1 MTQEVFGGLSRPP
14 SGRWRRFV
22 SMAVTVVLLWLRW
35 RWLRIMRRV
44 RRSDLPEHTARFHL
58 GAARAVV
65 RRAVRQQG
73 LIIKSVQF
81 LGSRADILREE
92 YVETMSLVHDSV
104 PPRPWEEMQP
114 FIERE
119 LGGSVD
125 ELYAEFDREPVAAAS
140 LAQVYRARLHDG
152 TDVAV
157 KVQYPGID
165 RIVGWDIE
173 TIRWL
178 ASIWARIETVIDF
191 RPLAQ
196 ELERNAP
203 DEIDFE
209 HEGRAAEEIAAL
221 LASRDDVVVP
231 RIYWE
236 RSSRRVL
243 TMDYLDGIKI
253 TNVEELRALGIDT
266 AAIAESLI
274 DIYNVTI
281 LRHGMFHADP
291 HPGNLFVLPPRD
303 GEPARIGLV
312 DFGLTKRL
320 PDEFRQQV
328 VVLTSAII
336 AQHRAEISTAMED
349 MGFRTRVRDDETY
362 YELGEAFLG
371 DVLRSG
377 RAYADQ
383 QLFADVN
390 LRLGRVLRA
399 NPLVEVPG
407 RRGADRARD
416 GPALRHRA
424 LARLRDGPH
433 GRHPPLP
440 RGGVRR
446 PNRRRRSSLG
456 PPRHSQRQ
464 VHLRTPCPAAHATR
478 PRAPKGRVARG
489 GGARGGVDAGRRA
502 HRDGGDGRGDH
513 AARRHVA
520 RHAGLAG
527 DDDPLGARAPEAHA
541 QVSALHDRARR
552 PHRAACPDPATGV
565 ARGTPRPRRAATVVA
580 AAARREPQRP
590 RGRHRARGLQW

>member
-1 MTQEVFGGLSRPP
+1 M
-14 SGRWRRFV
+14 
-22 SMAVTVVLLWLRW
+22 
-35 RWLRIMRRV
+35 
-44 RRSDLPEHTARFHL
+44 
-58 GAARAVV
+58 
-65 RRAVRQQG
+65 
-73 LIIKSVQF
+73 
-81 LGSRADILREE
+81 
-92 YVETMSLVHDSV
+92 
-104 PPRPWEEMQP
+104 
-114 FIERE
+114 
-119 LGGSVD
+119 D
-125 ELYAEFDREPVAAAS
+125 ELYAEFDREAVAAAS

-165 RIVGWDIE
+165 RIVAWDIE

-178 ASIWARIETVIDF
+178 TSIWARIETVIDF

-221 LASRDDVVVP
+221 LAGRDDVVVP

-253 TNVEELRALGIDT
+253 TNVEELRALGVDT
-266 AAIAESLI
+266 AAIAEALI

-291 HPGNLFVLPPRD
+291 HPGNLFVMPPRD

-349 MGFRTRVRDDETY
+349 MGFRTRVRDEETY

-377 RAYADQ
+377 QAYADQ
-383 QLFADVN
+383 QLFAEVN

-407 RRGADRARD
+407 DVVLIARVM
-416 GPALRHRA
+416 GL
-424 LARLRDGPH
+424 LSGI
-433 GRHPPLP
+433 GRSLDSETDLMEAILP
-440 RGGVRR
+440 YLEEESAA
-446 PNRRRRSSLG
+446 P
-456 PPRHSQRQ
+456 
-464 VHLRTPCPAAHATR
+464 TPT
-478 PRAPKGRVARG
+478 
-489 GGARGGVDAGRRA
+489 
-502 HRDGGDGRGDH
+502 
-513 AARRHVA
+513 
-520 RHAGLAG
+520 
-527 DDDPLGARAPEAHA
+527 
-541 QVSALHDRARR
+541 
-552 PHRAACPDPATGV
+552 T
-565 ARGTPRPRRAATVVA
+565 
-580 AAARREPQRP
+580 
-590 RGRHRARGLQW
+590 

>member
-1 MTQEVFGGLSRPP
+1 MTQPPIADPPRPP

-22 SMAVTVVLLWLRW
+22 LMAVTVVLLWLRW
-35 RWLRIMRRV
+35 RWLRIMRRL
-44 RRSDLPEHTARFHL
+44 RRSDLPEQTARFHL

-65 RRAVRQQG
+65 RRSVKQQG
-73 LIIKSVQF
+73 LIIKAVQF

-92 YVETMSLVHDSV
+92 YVETMSLVHDGV

-114 FIERE
+114 LIERE
-119 LGGSVD
+119 LGGPVD

-165 RIVGWDIE
+165 RIVAWDIE

-178 ASIWARIETVIDF
+178 TSIWARIETVIDF

-221 LASRDDVVVP
+221 LADRDDVVVP

-236 RSSRRVL
+236 RSSLRVL

-253 TNVEELRALGIDT
+253 TNVDELRELGIDT
-266 AAIAESLI
+266 AAVAEALI

-281 LRHGMFHADP
+281 LRYGVFHADP

-383 QLFADVN
+383 QLFAEVN

-407 RRGADRARD
+407 DVVLIARVM
-416 GPALRHRA
+416 GL
-424 LARLRDGPH
+424 LSGI
-433 GRHPPLP
+433 GRTLDSETDLMDAILP
-440 RGGVRR
+440 YLEEE
-446 PNRRRRSSLG
+446 SSA
-456 PPRHSQRQ
+456 P
-464 VHLRTPCPAAHATR
+464 TPT
-478 PRAPKGRVARG
+478 
-489 GGARGGVDAGRRA
+489 
-502 HRDGGDGRGDH
+502 
-513 AARRHVA
+513 
-520 RHAGLAG
+520 
-527 DDDPLGARAPEAHA
+527 
-541 QVSALHDRARR
+541 
-552 PHRAACPDPATGV
+552 T
-565 ARGTPRPRRAATVVA
+565 
-580 AAARREPQRP
+580 
-590 RGRHRARGLQW
+590 